1 MKITLLSSGLELEV
15 PIAGEKKGRDRMIQ
29 AFERAAAGRKV
40 GELKP
45 QTPRLHGTF
54 RSQLLSADEGSQVST
69 ASYPNANPEPI
80 NRATM
85 TSADDLAKSV
95 YAALELDVVGDEVRC
110 KLRRLVSRQVNERW
124 IQDEKAGR
132 HNRSAA
138 EQQEFRDDIDAGTE
152 TAVRAYAA
160 LRLGNPTALQVDLAG
175 ARANPANRS

>member
-1 MKITLLSSGLELEV
+1 
-15 PIAGEKKGRDRMIQ
+15 
-29 AFERAAAGRKV
+29 
-40 GELKP
+40 
-45 QTPRLHGTF
+45 
-54 RSQLLSADEGSQVST
+54 
-69 ASYPNANPEPI
+69 
-80 NRATM
+80 M
-85 TSADDLAKSV
+85 TIADDLAKSV